1 MPSASAGSSPLAAY
15 GWDDALDNAFISYGA
30 AGLIPARVA
39 AVDRGLCDV
48 VTGQGPMRAV
58 TGPVPASPADP
69 PADPSAHSSA
79 GLFSDPPAGAP
90 GGPPLVPC
98 TGDWAALRPGGPGGR
113 PVVAAL
119 LPRRTAIVRSSASRD
134 SRGQVLAANVDTVA
148 ITVSL
153 DARLDLGRVERLLA
167 LAFESG
173 ARPVVVLT
181 KADRVPGTA
190 GAEARVAEAAPGVD
204 VVACSAA
211 SGGGVGAVRAALH
224 GTVVLVGPSG
234 SGKSTLGNAL
244 LGRDALATGAVRA
257 GDGKGRHTTVRRE
270 LLPLPGGGVLI
281 DTPGLRGVGLFE
293 AADGLERAF
302 ADITELAAD
311 CRFGDCAHRT
321 EPGCAV
327 LAAVEDGTLPRRRL
341 DSHRKLQR
349 ENDWIASRADAR
361 LDAERR
367 ARSKEISRWQRRMY
381 RERGRGR

>member
-1 MPSASAGSSPLAAY
+1 MSYASAGSSRLAAY
-15 GWDDALDNAFISYGA
+15 GWDATLENEFTSHRA

-48 VTGQGPMRAV
+48 VAGDGPLRAG
-58 TGPVPASPADP
+58 TGPVASPDDP
-69 PADPSAHSSA
+69 AAA
-79 GLFSDPPAGAP
+79 
-90 GGPPLVPC
+90 PC
-98 TGDWAALRPGGPGGR
+98 TGDWAALRPDGPGGR

-148 ITVSL
+148 VTVSPA
-153 DARLDLGRVERLLA
+153 DRLDLGRVERLLA

-173 ARPVVVLT
+173 ARPVIVLT
-181 KADRVPGTA
+181 KADRAPGTA
-190 GAEARVAEAAPGVD
+190 AAEAEAASAAPGVA

-211 SGGGVGAVRAALH
+211 TGDGVDVVRAVLA

-244 LGRDALATGAVRA
+244 LGEDALATGAVRER
-257 GDGKGRHTTVRRE
+257 DGKGRHTTVRRE

-281 DTPGLRGVGLFE
+281 DTPGLRGVGLFDASE
-293 AADGLERAF
+293 GLERTF
-302 ADITELAAD
+302 ADIEELAAE

-327 LAAVEDGTLPRRRL
+327 LAAIEDGTLPRRRL
-341 DSHRKLQR
+341 DSYRKLRR
-349 ENDWIASRADAR
+349 ENEWIASRGEAR
-361 LDAERR
+361 LRAERQNQR
-367 ARSKEISRWQRRMY
+367 KAITRWQRQMY
-381 RERGRGR
+381 KERGRDR